1 MVRFERTLFMM
12 EHLPEFIVHHWELC
26 LALVIILI
34 LIAIY
39 ELRAYRIQSQ
49 QISPQHAVFLINN
62 EKAAIFDARERIAFE
77 KGHILD
83 AVHVAIDSPNA
94 TALQKYKKLPVI
106 LVCEQG
112 KITPI
117 HASKW
122 VEAGFTQLTI
132 LAGGIAAWKEAGF
145 PLVNHKDIHE
155 QKN

>member
-106 LVCEQG
+106 LV
-112 KITPI
+112 
-117 HASKW
+117 
-122 VEAGFTQLTI
+122 
-132 LAGGIAAWKEAGF
+132 
-145 PLVNHKDIHE
+145 
-155 QKN
+155 